1 MATAKKRET
10 AEEEAKVTAAESVS
24 EAEEPKKKPARKK
37 AAAKKPAAKK
47 AAEEV
52 VEEAA
57 PAEEKPA
64 KKTTRKKAPAKKA
77 AAKEEAPAVEEAAPA
92 EEKPAKKTTRKKA
105 PAKKAAKE
113 EAPVADEAK
122 PAKKAP
128 AKKKST
134 SKKKAPVKVVEEDEN
149 GKRLIVDP
157 SIEKAEYVNQALADA
172 DILSALVDSLRG
184 ESRRARQFSATIIAQ
199 IAREKPEVL
208 VTDISSIV
216 DALHRPEAQTRWEA
230 LDALYELVGLGTDE
244 CAKAI
249 DGAEVSLYDEDS
261 GPARLSAFRF
271 LCALGSKDSKLAAK
285 VWPNIDEGIQCY
297 HGDPEFQDMLNE
309 LVLFAQA
316 TDNPKVCAEL
326 AERMSFDA
334 TNGKGPL
341 KRKATIIVEACK

>member
-77 AAKEEAPAVEEAAPA
+77 A
-92 EEKPAKKTTRKKA
+92 
-105 PAKKAAKE
+105 KE
-113 EAPVADEAK
+113 EAPVAEEAK

-172 DILSALVDSLRG
+172 DILAALVDSLRG

-199 IAREKPEVL
+199 IAREKPEML

>member
-10 AEEEAKVTAAESVS
+10 TEEEAKTAAAESAP

-37 AAAKKPAAKK
+37 PAAKK
-47 AAEEV
+47 AAEESSPAEEKPAKKRTAKKKVEKVAEEV
-52 VEEAA
+52 VEESS

-64 KKTTRKKAPAKKA
+64 KKTTRKKPAAKKA
-77 AAKEEAPAVEEAAPA
+77 VAKEEVPAA
-92 EEKPAKKTTRKKA
+92 E
-105 PAKKAAKE
+105 
-113 EAPVADEAK
+113 EAK

-128 AKKKST
+128 AKKKAS
-134 SKKKAPVKVVEEDEN
+134 SKKKEPIKVVEEDEN

-157 SIEKAEYVNQALADA
+157 SIEKAEYVSQALADT
-172 DILSALVDSLRG
+172 DILAALIDSLRG

-208 VTDISSIV
+208 VADIASIV

-261 GPARLSAFRF
+261 GPAHLSAFRF
-271 LCALGSKDSKLAAK
+271 LCALGSRDSKLAAK

-316 TDNPKVCAEL
+316 TDNPKVCAAL

>member
-64 KKTTRKKAPAKKA
+64 KKTTRKKTPAKK
-77 AAKEEAPAVEEAAPA
+77 V
-92 EEKPAKKTTRKKA
+92 
-105 PAKKAAKE
+105 AKE
-113 EAPVADEAK
+113 EAPVAEEAK

-172 DILSALVDSLRG
+172 DILAALVDSLRG